1 MIRLAKSIFTG
12 CYSQFPKVPVGVPAS
27 STESLTITLMSMT
40 EKNDMERFMLQSS
53 VQIKQPTLKFG
64 ATGDSVKQL
73 QKFLIKRVPDVQ
85 SLVID
90 GVFGEITLL
99 AVEIFQYR
107 TFLKQ
112 DGIVGVVTWEA
123 LYIGQRPDLPLLYR
137 GSHCDDVA
145 KVQRVLKFSP
155 FIRDTLGFDGYYFD
169 KIDGVFGY
177 QTQAAVKSFQNDKQL
192 VVDGV
197 IGSQTWD
204 YLMELAALISH
215 FGL

>member
-1 MIRLAKSIFTG
+1 MI
-12 CYSQFPKVPVGVPAS
+12 
-27 STESLTITLMSMT
+27 
-40 EKNDMERFMLQSS
+40 QSP

-123 LYIGQRPDLPLLYR
+123 LYIGQRPDLPLLYP
-137 GSHCDDVA
+137 GSYCDDVA
-145 KVQRVLKFSP
+145 KIQSVLKFSP
-155 FIRDTLGFDGYYFD
+155 FIQETLGFDGYYFG
-169 KIDGVFGY
+169 KIDAVFGS
-177 QTQAAVKSFQNDKQL
+177 QTLAAIKSFQNDKQI

-215 FGL
+215 CAL

>member
-1 MIRLAKSIFTG
+1 MILS
-12 CYSQFPKVPVGVPAS
+12 P
-27 STESLTITLMSMT
+27 
-40 EKNDMERFMLQSS
+40 

-64 ATGDSVKQL
+64 ATGDCVKQL
-73 QKFLIKRVPDVQ
+73 QKFLIKRVPDVP

-99 AVEIFQYR
+99 AVEVFQYR

-112 DGIVGVVTWEA
+112 DSVVGVVTWEA
-123 LYIGQRPDLPLLYR
+123 LYIGQRPDLPLLYP
-137 GSHCDDVA
+137 GSYCDDVA
-145 KVQRVLKFSP
+145 KIQSVLKFSP
-155 FIRDTLGFDGYYFD
+155 FIREILGMEGYYFG

-177 QTQAAVKSFQNDKQL
+177 QTQAAIKSFQNDKQI

-204 YLMELAALISH
+204 YLMEFAALISH
-215 FGL
+215 LGL

>member
-1 MIRLAKSIFTG
+1 MAVFMYQQLQFT
-12 CYSQFPKVPVGVPAS
+12 KVPVSVPCQ
-27 STESLTITLMSMT
+27 STESRTIDLMSYDRN
-40 EKNDMERFMLQSS
+40 EFKERFMIQSP
-53 VQIKQPTLKFG
+53 VQIKQPTLRFG

-123 LYIGQRPDLPLLYR
+123 LYIGQRPDLPLLYP
-137 GSHCDDVA
+137 GSYCDDVA
-145 KVQRVLKFSP
+145 KIQSVLKFSP
-155 FIRDTLGFDGYYFD
+155 YIRETLGFDGYYFG
-169 KIDGVFGY
+169 KIDGVFGS
-177 QTQAAVKSFQNDKQL
+177 QTLAAIKSFQNDKQIE
-192 VVDGV
+192 VDGV

-215 FGL
+215 CAL

>member
-1 MIRLAKSIFTG
+1 MI
-12 CYSQFPKVPVGVPAS
+12 
-27 STESLTITLMSMT
+27 
-40 EKNDMERFMLQSS
+40 QSA

-64 ATGDSVKQL
+64 ATGDAVKQL
-73 QKFLIKRVPDVQ
+73 QKFLIKRVPDIQ
-85 SLVID
+85 IVID

-112 DGIVGVVTWEA
+112 YGVVGVVTWEA
-123 LYIGQRPDLPLLYR
+123 LYIGQRPDLPRLYR

-145 KVQRVLKFSP
+145 KVQSVLKFSP
-155 FIRDTLGFDGYYFD
+155 FIRETLGFDGYYFGT
-169 KIDGVFGY
+169 IDGVFGY

-215 FGL
+215 FSL

>member
-1 MIRLAKSIFTG
+1 MFYYSKELKEKLMILS
-12 CYSQFPKVPVGVPAS
+12 P
-27 STESLTITLMSMT
+27 
-40 EKNDMERFMLQSS
+40 

-64 ATGDSVKQL
+64 ATGDSVKKL
-73 QKFLIKRVPDVQ
+73 QKFLINRVPDIQ
-85 SLVID
+85 GLVIN
-90 GVFGEITLL
+90 GEFGEITLL
-99 AVEIFQYR
+99 AVEVFQYR

-137 GSHCDDVA
+137 GSYCDDVA
-145 KVQRVLKFSP
+145 KVQSILKFSP
-155 FIRDTLGFDGYYFD
+155 FIQEALGYRGYYFG
-169 KIDGVFGY
+169 KIDGIFGT
-177 QTQAAVKSFQNDKQL
+177 QTTSAIKSFQKDKQL
-192 VVDGV
+192 VVDGI

>member
-1 MIRLAKSIFTG
+1 MFYHTSEFKEIVMI
-12 CYSQFPKVPVGVPAS
+12 
-27 STESLTITLMSMT
+27 
-40 EKNDMERFMLQSS
+40 QSPI
-53 VQIKQPTLKFG
+53 QIKQPTLKFG
-64 ATGDSVKQL
+64 HVGDYVKQL

-112 DGIVGVVTWEA
+112 DGVVGVVTWEA

-137 GSHCDDVA
+137 GSYCDDVA
-145 KVQRVLKFSP
+145 KVQSVLKFSP
-155 FIRDTLGFDGYYFD
+155 FIRETLGFDGYYFG
-169 KIDGVFGY
+169 KIDGIFGD

-197 IGSQTWD
+197 IGTQTWD
-204 YLMELAALISH
+204 YLMEMAALISH

>member
-1 MIRLAKSIFTG
+1 MI
-12 CYSQFPKVPVGVPAS
+12 
-27 STESLTITLMSMT
+27 
-40 EKNDMERFMLQSS
+40 QSP

-64 ATGDSVKQL
+64 ATGDNVKQL
-73 QKFLIKRVPDVQ
+73 QKFLIKRVPDVP

-99 AVEIFQYR
+99 AVEVFQYR

-112 DGIVGVVTWEA
+112 DGVVGVVTWET

-137 GSHCDDVA
+137 GSYCDDVA
-145 KVQRVLKFSP
+145 KVQTILKFSP
-155 FIRDTLGFDGYYFD
+155 FIQEILASSGYYFG
-169 KIDGVFGY
+169 KIDGIFGY
-177 QTQAAVKSFQNDKQL
+177 QTQAAVKSFQNDKHIVL
-192 VVDGV
+192 DGV

-215 FGL
+215 LGL